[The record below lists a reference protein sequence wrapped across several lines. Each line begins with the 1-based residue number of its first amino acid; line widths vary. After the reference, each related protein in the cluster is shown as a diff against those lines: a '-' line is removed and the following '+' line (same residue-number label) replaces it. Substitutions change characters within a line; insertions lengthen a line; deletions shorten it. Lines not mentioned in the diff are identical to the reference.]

1 MLAGMAFCVALI
13 MTPRVWV
20 EAPANTHR
28 PQIPVDQL
36 EQGGECLWCQGDRP
50 QDKCDEY
57 DRYFLF
63 GADTPDEECDERTT
77 GPHA

>member
-20 EAPANTHR
+20 EAPANSHN
-28 PQIPVDQL
+28 PQIPVNQL
-36 EQGGECLWCQGDRP
+36 EDGGDCLWCQGQRP
-50 QDKCDEY
+50 RDCDDY

-63 GADTPDEECDERTT
+63 GTETPDDACDEHES